1 MEDERPYIEHL
12 LVSGEID
19 VGVLIL
25 SNLEDR
31 HALQTEVLTH
41 SPHGSGYRP
50 SIRCW
55 STTASTWP
63 MSPANLD
70 STERR

>member
-1 MEDERPYIEHL
+1 MVEDERPHIEHL

-31 HALQTEVLTH
+31 HLMT
-41 SPHGSGYRP
+41 PHGQQ
-50 SIRCW
+50 
-55 STTASTWP
+55 
-63 MSPANLD
+63 LD
-70 STERR
+70 